1 MNGGQDLGGQMGFG
15 PVAPEPNEPVFHG
28 AWEKRVLAMSV
39 AAGAMG
45 HWSIDESRHARESIP
60 PADYLSFS
68 YYRIWLAGLEKLLLN
83 HGFVTPGELDSGRD
97 LVRGTEPKR
106 FLKGADVPAVLQR
119 GFPADRPATA
129 PARFKVGDGVRTL
142 NMHPKGHTRLPRYAR
157 AKLGV
162 IEQTHGMHVLPDS
175 SAHGQGEAPQWLYT
189 VVFTGPELW
198 GRDGDPRLTVSVEC
212 WESYLE
218 PA

>member
-15 PVAPEPNEPVFHG
+15 PINPEPDEPVFHG

-45 HWSIDESRHARESIP
+45 HWSIDESRHMRESIP

-83 HGFVTPGELDSGRD
+83 HGFVTSAELDSGRV
-97 LVRGTEPKR
+97 LGRGTDPKR
-106 FLKGADVPAVLQR
+106 VLQGVEVPAVLHK
-119 GFPADRPATA
+119 GFAADRPVTA
-129 PARFKVGDGVRTL
+129 PARFKAGDRVRTL

-157 AKLGV
+157 ARLGV
-162 IEQTHGMHVLPDS
+162 VEHAHGMHVLPDT
-175 SAHGQGEAPQWLYT
+175 SAHGLGESPQWLYT
-189 VVFTGPELW
+189 VVFTAQELW
-198 GRDGDPRLTVSVEC
+198 GKAGDPTSSVSVEC

>member
-1 MNGGQDLGGQMGFG
+1 VNGGQDLGGQMGFG
-15 PVAPEPNEPVFHG
+15 PINPEPDEPVFHG
-28 AWEKRVLAMSV
+28 GWERRVLAMSV

-68 YYRIWLAGLEKLLLN
+68 YYRIWLAGLEKLLLD
-83 HGFVTPGELDSGRD
+83 HGFVTPQELDKGHD
-97 LVRGTEPKR
+97 LVRGTAPKR
-106 FLKGADVPAVLQR
+106 VLRGADVSAVLHR
-119 GFPADRPATA
+119 GFAADRPTTS
-129 PARFKVGDGVRTL
+129 PARFSAGDHVRTI

-157 AKLGV
+157 ARSGL
-162 IEQTHGMHVLPDS
+162 IEQAHGMHVLPDS
-175 SAHGQGEAPQWLYT
+175 SAHGKGESPQWLYT
-189 VVFTGPELW
+189 VVFTGTELW
-198 GRDGDPRLTVSVEC
+198 GRDSDPTLTVSVEC